1 MAAEAE
7 AIYRKVVAT
16 DRQNFD
22 ARSLLG
28 TLLVQTGRLKD
39 GLDMLEAAAK
49 LRPGS
54 PNVQRNI
61 GIVRLQ
67 MNDAAGA
74 ESAFSAALRA
84 RPDDIDALR
93 GKARALSQLRR
104 LPDAEKCLRRIVALT
119 PASASDLTDLGGLLA
134 QLEKY
139 RDALEILAVA
149 ARLQPKSAVIHV
161 HAGRCFRG
169 LHEPDKALDPLETA
183 MALDPRDIAIRLALA
198 EVRRDLNQSAV
209 ALDIVD
215 AGLAIAPGN
224 TVCQALK
231 ASLLLDLG
239 RRDEALGLYRE
250 LALIPRHRASALLEL
265 AQSKTLGETDPDATL
280 ILDAPSEGMTQVD
293 QAILAFARG
302 KCLEDLS
309 RHGEAFE
316 NYAKARKLRGATIS
330 GRAPTGPEI
339 IFRAFETSQFEVSHG
354 SDSEVPVFIVGM
366 PRSGTSLVEQIIGS
380 HAHAAGAGEMY
391 DLLHL
396 GQELGLLQ
404 GDPAALRDAFRKIDG
419 NTAEKLA
426 ARYLH
431 ALRRGRPDALRIAD
445 KMPHNFMMLGL
456 IAKLFPKARIIH
468 VTREPAD
475 TCISCFA
482 NNLSDYHRYA
492 NDLGSLGRYYASY
505 DKLMRHWRDILPL
518 AIHDIGYETLVA
530 EPERESRKLIDVL
543 GLDWDAACLRFFEQG
558 RTVTTFSRGQ
568 VRQPIYNRSI
578 GRWRKFE
585 PYLGP
590 LFEGLGD
597 LAPEAKKSKS
607 G

>member
-1 MAAEAE
+1 MIAEAE
-7 AIYRKVVAT
+7 AIYRKVVAA

-28 TLLVQTGRLKD
+28 TVLVQTGRLKD

-67 MNDAAGA
+67 LNDWAGA
-74 ESAFSAALRA
+74 EAAFSAALRA
-84 RPDDIDALR
+84 RPGDIDALR
-93 GKARALSQLRR
+93 GEARALGQLRR
-104 LPDAEKCLRRIVALT
+104 LGEAEKFLRRVVALA
-119 PASASDLTDLGGLLA
+119 PGSASDLTDLGGLLV
-134 QLEKY
+134 QQEKY
-139 RDALEILAVA
+139 REALEILAVA
-149 ARLQPKSAVIHV
+149 ARLQPKSAIIHF

-169 LHEPDKALDPLETA
+169 LNEPEKALGPLETA
-183 MALDPRDIAIRLALA
+183 MALNPSDIAIRLALA
-198 EVRRDLNQSAV
+198 EVRRDLNQSAA
-209 ALDIVD
+209 ALDIVE
-215 AGLAIAPGN
+215 AGLAVAPGN
-224 TVCQALK
+224 TSCKALK

-239 RRDEALGLYRE
+239 RRDEAFGLYRE

-265 AQSKTLGETDPDATL
+265 AQSKTLSEDDSDTAL
-280 ILDAPSEGMTQVD
+280 ILATGNDGMSQAD

-316 NYAKARKLRGATIS
+316 SYARARKLRGATVS
-330 GRAPTGPEI
+330 GRAPTGPETI
-339 IFRAFETSQFEVSHG
+339 LRAFDKSLFEGSAG
-354 SDSEVPVFIVGM
+354 SDSNVPVFIVGM

-380 HAHAAGAGEMY
+380 HPKAAGAGEMY

-396 GQELGLLQ
+396 GQEAGLLQ
-404 GDPAALRDAFRKIDG
+404 GDPTPLRDAFRKIDDKA
-419 NTAEKLA
+419 AEKLA
-426 ARYLH
+426 ARYLNS
-431 ALRRGRPDALRIAD
+431 LRRGRSEALRIAD

-456 IAKLFPKARIIH
+456 IAKLFPRARIVH
-468 VTREPAD
+468 VGREPAD
-475 TCISCFA
+475 TCVSCFA

-492 NDLGSLGRYYASY
+492 NDLGSLGRYYSSY
-505 DKLMRHWRDILPL
+505 ERLMRHWRVILPL
-518 AIHDIGYETLVA
+518 AIHDVAYETLVA
-530 EPERESRKLIDVL
+530 EPERQSRRLIEFL
-543 GLDWDAACLRFFEQG
+543 GLDWDEACLRFFEQG

-568 VRQPIYNRSI
+568 VRQPIYTRSI

-597 LAPEAKKSKS
+597 LAPGAKKSSS